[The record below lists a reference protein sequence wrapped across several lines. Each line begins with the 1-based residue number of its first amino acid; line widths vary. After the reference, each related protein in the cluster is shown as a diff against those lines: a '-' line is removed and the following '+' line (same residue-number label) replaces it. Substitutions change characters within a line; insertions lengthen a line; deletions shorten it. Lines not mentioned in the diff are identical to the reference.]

1 MPVIGALLIALAI
14 GVAAYSVF
22 APRTSMAR
30 SRLDEIANAGATRAG
45 DDALGVGGR
54 VIRPLA
60 GGIGGTL
67 SSVLPEHVGR
77 WLEEEIAAAGMTMR
91 PGHFLLLMGASFA
104 GFVFPMLA
112 MANDLPPALAGFRTL
127 LLVLAVGIGAAG
139 PIIWLRG
146 RATRRQREIERAL
159 PDTLDLIVVSVEAGL
174 GFEAAL
180 ARIVDHTRG
189 PLSDE
194 LRRVLADVNLGLS
207 RREAMQT
214 MAKRARTTGVS
225 SLVSAIL
232 QSERTGMGVGQ
243 VLRSQA
249 SHVRTLRRQRAEEA
263 AMKAPLKMLFPLV
276 FFIFP
281 SLFVVVLG
289 PAVLSLL
296 QQLGG
301 G

>member
-1 MPVIGALLIALAI
+1 MSALGALLIAFAI
-14 GVAAYSVF
+14 MIAARAVL
-22 APRTSMAR
+22 APRSSVAR
-30 SRLDEIANAGATRAG
+30 TRLEEIATAGVVSG
-45 DDALGVGGR
+45 SDDALGVGAR

-67 SSVLPEHVGR
+67 SSLLPNHIGR
-77 WLEEEIAAAGMTMR
+77 WLEDEIAVAGLSMR
-91 PGHFLLLMGASFA
+91 PGHFLLLTVGSFA
-104 GFVFPMLA
+104 AFVLPMA
-112 MANDLPPALAGFRTL
+112 ATAGDLPPAFAGFRTIL
-127 LLVLAVGIGAAG
+127 MAMSIGVGMAG
-139 PIIWLRG
+139 PMIWLRG
-146 RATRRQREIERAL
+146 RAARRQREIERAL

-180 ARIVDHTRG
+180 ARIVDHTEG

-194 LRRVLADVNLGLS
+194 LRRVLADVNLGLA
-207 RREAMQT
+207 RREAMQS
-214 MAKRARTTGVS
+214 MARRARSAGVS

-289 PAVLSLL
+289 PAILSLM